1 MYFDVLHRIG
11 RTNLGFLLVTQRHEP
26 VRLLPAS
33 RLIPELAL
41 SVGVGPWRPLPLR
54 RFQLLYQTR
63 RFASHDDE
71 PALDALISFDRVPA
85 VETRIGASQ
94 QSFHHLRHS
103 GSICARMSAGAAGC
117 ASMGRKTPSGD

>member
-1 MYFDVLHRIG
+1 
-11 RTNLGFLLVTQRHEP
+11 
-26 VRLLPAS
+26 
-33 RLIPELAL
+33 AL

-94 QSFHHLRHS
+94 QSFHYLRHS
-103 GSICARMSAGAAGC
+103 GKNHLQMRRNLFARWTVAVAQLPRDVFLGLSHKGQNRLKALLAFVLRVITLAC
-117 ASMGRKTPSGD
+117 SHLIAEQRVH